1 MPQFQYLN
9 INDFF
14 NSCEYKITI
23 EIFLFILPILL
34 LLLLLPIFA
43 FAYNFFSCNFFLYIT
58 IFKIFTSQNL
68 FPHFLRFFMK
78 CISKSFNNSSFKCD
92 NQLSFNLKNI
102 NSCLILFLILEFI
115 ILYFYLLTLKSTSVF
130 LYDLPNTNFHLR

>member
-1 MPQFQYLN
+1 MISFTHVSTRLQLKSSYLFCQYC
-9 INDFF
+9 FCF
-14 NSCEYKITI
+14 
-23 EIFLFILPILL
+23 
-34 LLLLLPIFA
+34 
-43 FAYNFFSCNFFLYIT
+43 YNFFSCNFFLYIT

-68 FPHFLRFFMK
+68 FPQFLRFFMK

-92 NQLSFNLKNI
+92 NQLSFNLKNL

-115 ILYFYLLTLKSTSVF
+115 ILYFYLLKLKSTSVF

>member
-1 MPQFQYLN
+1 MISLTHVSTRLQLKSSYLFCQYC
-9 INDFF
+9 FCF
-14 NSCEYKITI
+14 
-23 EIFLFILPILL
+23 
-34 LLLLLPIFA
+34 
-43 FAYNFFSCNFFLYIT
+43 YNFFSCNFFLCIT

-68 FPHFLRFFMK
+68 FPQFLRFFIK

-92 NQLSFNLKNI
+92 NQLSFNLKNL

-115 ILYFYLLTLKSTSVF
+115 ILFFYLLKLKSTSVF

>member
-1 MPQFQYLN
+1 MISFTHVSTRLQLNSSYLFCQYC
-9 INDFF
+9 FCF
-14 NSCEYKITI
+14 
-23 EIFLFILPILL
+23 
-34 LLLLLPIFA
+34 
-43 FAYNFFSCNFFLYIT
+43 YNFFSCNFFLYIT

-68 FPHFLRFFMK
+68 FPQFLRFFIK

-92 NQLSFNLKNI
+92 NQLSFNLKNL

-115 ILYFYLLTLKSTSVF
+115 ILYFYLLKLKSTSVF